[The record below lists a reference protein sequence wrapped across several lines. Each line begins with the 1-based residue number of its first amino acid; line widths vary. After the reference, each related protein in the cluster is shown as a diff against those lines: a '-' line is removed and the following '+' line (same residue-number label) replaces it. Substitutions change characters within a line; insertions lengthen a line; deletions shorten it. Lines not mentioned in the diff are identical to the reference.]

1 MWFIPISSTILYNSN
16 NITTKFTFSSCSLVW
31 NYVVDRDLQRFYSSS
46 SFFYIKNNIWYRD
59 LFIHAHNVITHMRIS
74 TIRIS
79 NSGIFCLS
87 SKTTIIIKTY
97 IKPTKMHKCIYDAC
111 TQPKQK
117 QIHPEVQNA
126 MEFQV
131 SAWIVSS
138 GVSKE

>member
-1 MWFIPISSTILYNSN
+1 MWFIPISSMILYNNN

-31 NYVVDRDLQRFYSSS
+31 NYLIDRDLQCFYSSS
-46 SFFYIKNNIWYRD
+46 SFFLYQKQYLVWD
-59 LFIHAHNVITHMRIS
+59 LFIHAHNVITHTRIS

-111 TQPKQK
+111 TQGKQK
-117 QIHPEVQNA
+117 QIHPQVQNA
-126 MEFQV
+126 LEFQV